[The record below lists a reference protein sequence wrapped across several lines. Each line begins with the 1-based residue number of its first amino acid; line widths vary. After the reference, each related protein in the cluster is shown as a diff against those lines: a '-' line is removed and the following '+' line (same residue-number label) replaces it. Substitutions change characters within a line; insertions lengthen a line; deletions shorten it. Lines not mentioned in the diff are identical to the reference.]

1 MFPEC
6 CSILVAGGND
16 NLRRS
21 LLHSLAPAGYKLE
34 EANDEREALA
44 VVIKRRFDLVLLG
57 FPVPESS
64 RSEACRE
71 LRARAP
77 QLRIVV
83 VGEGHSPEDEEL
95 ALDAG
100 ADDCIAA
107 PFRFREL
114 VARLSAVLRRVP
126 LKRGPKNGILRAGC
140 LEVDPE
146 RRLLRRAGR
155 EVQLLPREFDILLCF
170 MKNPEIAFTP
180 VKLHRALRKSETSH
194 DAENLRPCIHEL
206 RRKIEDN
213 PETPEYILT
222 EPWVGYRF
230 HNPGRR
236 YRA

>member
-6 CSILVAGGND
+6 FSILVAAGND
-16 NLRRS
+16 SLRRS
-21 LLHSLAPAGYKLE
+21 LLDSLAPAGYKLE
-34 EANDEREALA
+34 EVSDEREAVA
-44 VVIKRRFDLVLLG
+44 VVGKRRFDLVLLG
-57 FPVPESS
+57 LQVPGAGG
-64 RSEACRE
+64 SEACQE

-77 QLRIVV
+77 HLRIVMV
-83 VGEGHSPEDEEL
+83 REDHCPEDEEL

-140 LEVDPE
+140 LEVDSG
-146 RRLLRRAGR
+146 RGLLRRAGR
-155 EVQLLPREFDILLCF
+155 EVQLSPCEFDTLLLF
-170 MKNPEIAFTP
+170 MKNPEMTFTRL
-180 VKLHRALRKSETSH
+180 KLLRALRGSEIGNG
-194 DAENLRPCIHEL
+194 AESLRTHINGL

-213 PETPEYILT
+213 PATPEYILT

-236 YRA
+236 SCT